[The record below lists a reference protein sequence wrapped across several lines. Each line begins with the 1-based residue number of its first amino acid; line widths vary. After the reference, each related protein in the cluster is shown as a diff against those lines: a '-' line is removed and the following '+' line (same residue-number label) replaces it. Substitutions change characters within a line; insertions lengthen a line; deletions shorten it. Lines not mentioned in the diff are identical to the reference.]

1 MIVALASGPNSPL
14 NLIQCGV
21 LSSKDK
27 KFEPNPSEV
36 LRVEFNIDGRGYESS
51 GVALIV
57 PVAKLEP
64 SGYVQV
70 IATVRF
76 KP

>member
-1 MIVALASGPNSPL
+1 
-14 NLIQCGV
+14 V

-64 SGYVQV
+64 SNGKRISDDGNKKKQ
-70 IATVRF
+70 AWPRLRT
-76 KP
+76 K